1 VKKNVPLR
9 CRGCVKRHQHCSF
22 KDASWNVSEWPK
34 IEQNWKGAE
43 RRASNAAAKKLSGV
57 MSTSQPLKAPRMT
70 LRDVSRFDLLLED
83 DTRTSTSVRNAIE
96 DLRAGIERDE
106 RNLQAATEVI
116 SQRRQQ
122 MESWIQ
128 EFEEDAEELE
138 TAEEVEEQIMEGTE
152 SPDESKNKDEESDGV
167 EYEEWH
173 GFGKDKDGNPVE
185 VAEGEGSD
193 SVGEEDSESESED
206 EDEGSEG
213 KESESDEEEEEDDE
227 IVEDSEERGT
237 SLEA

>member
-1 VKKNVPLR
+1 MKNKVPLR
-9 CRGCVKRHQHCSF
+9 CKGCVKRHQHCSF
-22 KDASWNVSEWPK
+22 KDAAWNVSEWPK
-34 IEQNWKGAE
+34 IDQNWKGAE

-57 MSTSQPLKAPRMT
+57 MSTSQPLKAPRMI
-70 LRDVSRFDLLLED
+70 LRDVSRFNLLLED
-83 DTRTSTSVRNAIE
+83 DTRTSASVRNAIE

-116 SQRRQQ
+116 DQRRQQ

-128 EFEEDAEELE
+128 EFEKDAEELAI
-138 TAEEVEEQIMEGTE
+138 AEEVEDQIMEGTE
-152 SPDESKNKDEESDGV
+152 SPDGSKNEDEESDSV

-173 GFGKDKDGNPVE
+173 GFGKDKDGNAVE

-206 EDEGSEG
+206 EVEGGEE
-213 KESESDEEEEEDDE
+213 KESESDDEEEEDE
-227 IVEDSEERGT
+227 IVEDSEERET
-237 SLEA
+237 SIEA